1 MKLTEIINKIPSMF
15 RGVVKEISQLVW
27 ENVHCTYSSVEIAST
42 IVAASLQNKSIEY
55 TGQYPN
61 GDTVF
66 ERLKAS
72 LDVENIRDFVRRSR
86 PSFRG
91 YVKLVL
97 AADEHDEMFYGNK
110 DTKGVVGV
118 KPKDGT
124 SWAFSFLAVKIV
136 IRDRE
141 FVVDI
146 LPLYDNKAAEHLIE
160 SLEELIRIY
169 KINLILIDAGFRDT
183 DLLGWIVKR
192 GIHFI
197 TKMRTSKNLRAKDIE
212 CNEAYLYSSIYE
224 NGQYNSIPKKLYV
237 YRFKDKKKKDYY
249 LLSDM
254 KDDPVWIKDTYRLR
268 WGIETGFREVNRM
281 EIKTTTKSAVIRLF
295 FYVVSVMLYNLW
307 VTIRSEVW
315 IRLDTLRS
323 FFIRILVGTAKV
335 KDNTINIMGL
345 G

>member
-1 MKLTEIINKIPSMF
+1 MF
-15 RGVVKEISQLVW
+15 RGVVKGISQRLW
-27 ENVHCTYSSVEIAST
+27 ENVRCTYSSEEIAST

-66 ERLKAS
+66 ERLKVS
-72 LDVENIRDFVRRSR
+72 LNVENIREFVRQSR

-91 YVKLVL
+91 HVRLKL
-97 AADEHDEMFYGNK
+97 AADEHDEMYYGDK
-110 DTKGVVGV
+110 DTEGVVGV

-124 SWAFSFLAVKIV
+124 SWAFSFLAVKIIV
-136 IRDRE
+136 RDKE

-146 LPLYDNKAAEHLIE
+146 IPLYDNKVAEHLIE
-160 SLEELIRIY
+160 SLDELIKMY
-169 KINLILIDAGFRDT
+169 KVDLILIDAGFRDT
-183 DLLGWIVKR
+183 DLLSWIVKN

-197 TKMRTSKNLRAKDIE
+197 TKMRTSKNLRAQDIE
-212 CNEAYLYSSIYE
+212 CNKAYLYSSIYE

-237 YRFKDKKKKDYY
+237 YRFKDKKKRDYY

-254 KDDPVWIKDTYRLR
+254 KDDPEWVKDTYRLR
-268 WGIETGFREVNRM
+268 WGIETGFREINRM

-295 FYVVSVMLYNLW
+295 FYVVSVILYNLW
-307 VTIRSEVW
+307 ITIRSEVW
-315 IRLDTLRS
+315 IRLDVLKS

-335 KDNTINIMGL
+335 KGDVINIIGL